1 MARGLTSKKIE
12 HGLSLTALD
21 FRRHHQWWQ
30 QHINPNESTLLNN
43 IPQPDSKIQ
52 FTQQST
58 SQNLLN
64 PQSLKMQFTTLI
76 SAFVFAAT
84 ALAAPAPVAP
94 APVVDSSI
102 KSPAPVVGSS
112 TETQTGATTWEIH
125 PFLDASCQTPTGNTL
140 GGSQAPGSQCI
151 NVTQRYGDKVYSA
164 ASTQGCKGKFPP
176 PPQTDLW

>member
-1 MARGLTSKKIE
+1 MKKIE
-12 HGLSLTALD
+12 HGLSLIALD
-21 FRRHHQWWQ
+21 FMRHHQWWQ
-30 QHINPNESTLLNN
+30 QHINPKESALLNN

-64 PQSLKMQFTTLI
+64 PQSLKMQFTALI
-76 SAFVFAAT
+76 SAFVFAAI

-94 APVVDSSI
+94 ATVA
-102 KSPAPVVGSS
+102 PAPVVDSS
-112 TETQTGATTWEIH
+112 TETQTGATTWQFNL
-125 PFLDASCQTPTGNTL
+125 FLDASCQTQTGSPL

-176 PPQTDLW
+176 LPKPT